1 MELNSTSPVHKRK
14 SRGKEASDAFGTM
27 QEEETYYYLGWKAWH

>member
-14 SRGKEASDAFGTM
+14 SRGKEASDACGTM
-27 QEEETYYYLGWKAWH
+27 QEEETYYYLG